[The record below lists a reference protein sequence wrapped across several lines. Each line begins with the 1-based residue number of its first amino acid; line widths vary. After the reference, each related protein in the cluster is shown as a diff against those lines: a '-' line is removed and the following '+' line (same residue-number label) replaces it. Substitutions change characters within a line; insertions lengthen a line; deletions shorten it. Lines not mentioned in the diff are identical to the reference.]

1 MECKFAY
8 MKPHI
13 DYVLCKKEPE
23 PNRHDRERLFHSMCG
38 HQVNCPKENCHKLS
52 AGWQNCV
59 KLREAPRSAPDEV
72 SASEVQKTPDE
83 ETKKPARS
91 RRKPK
96 TDE

>member
-1 MECKFAY
+1 MECPHAY
-8 MKPHI
+8 MKQHI

-23 PNRHDRERLFHSMCG
+23 PNRHDRERLFHAVCG
-38 HQVNCPKENCHKLS
+38 HQVNCPKQNCHKLS

-59 KLREAPRSAPDEV
+59 KLREAPQSAPDEV
-72 SASEVQKTPDE
+72 FTNEVQTPDE

-91 RRKPK
+91 RKKPK